1 MLAFKV
7 KLLLSCFVA
16 IIALVNP
23 IQKVFVITSLQSQF
37 DEASTRL
44 IAIKATITAFIILV
58 FFLLLGEIVFS
69 YAFHVE
75 IYAFQITCGVVLFY
89 NGLSG
94 LQKGMFINVD
104 KNISIKDITA
114 VPIAI
119 PMIAGPAT
127 ITAAVTFPSHYGH
140 TNTIVSFAAAL
151 AINLVFMIYAG
162 QIGKVLTKYNLM
174 NPLVR
179 IFGLIVATIGVQM
192 VLNGIWTFVTEL
204 SKTV

>member
-23 IQKVFVITSLQSQF
+23 IQKVFVITTLQNQF
-37 DEASTRL
+37 DEVSTRL
-44 IAIKATITAFIILV
+44 IAIKATVTAFIILV
-58 FFLLLGEIVFS
+58 FFLLLGEVVFS
-69 YAFHVE
+69 YAFHIE

-94 LQKGMFINVD
+94 LHKGMFIKLDQNV
-104 KNISIKDITA
+104 SIKDITA

-127 ITAAVTFPSHYGH
+127 ITAAVTFPSNYGH
-140 TNTIVSFAAAL
+140 INTIVSIAAAL
-151 AINLVFMIYAG
+151 VINLVFMLYARH
-162 QIGKVLTKYNLM
+162 IGKFLSRYNLM

-192 VLNGIWTFVTEL
+192 ILNGVWTFVTEII
-204 SKTV
+204 KFT

>member
-1 MLAFKV
+1 MFAFKI

-16 IIALVNP
+16 IVALINP

-69 YAFHVE
+69 YAFHIE

-94 LQKGMFINVD
+94 LQKGMFVRVD
-104 KNISIKDITA
+104 KNVSVKDITA

-140 TNTIVSFAAAL
+140 TNTIVSIAAAL
-151 AINLVFMIYAG
+151 AINLVFMLYARR
-162 QIGKVLTKYNLM
+162 IGKFLSRYNLM

-192 VLNGIWTFVTEL
+192 ILNGIWTFVIQIM
-204 SKTV
+204 KFA

>member
-7 KLLLSCFVA
+7 KLLVSCFVA

-23 IQKVFVITSLQSQF
+23 IQKVFVITSLQNQF

-44 IAIKATITAFIILV
+44 IAVKATITAFITLI
-58 FFLLLGEIVFS
+58 FFLLLGQVVFS

-75 IYAFQITCGVVLFY
+75 LYAFQITCGIVLFY
-89 NGLSG
+89 NGISG

-104 KNISIKDITA
+104 KNISVKDITA

-127 ITAAVTFPSHYGH
+127 ITAAVTFPAHYGH
-140 TNTIVSFAAAL
+140 TNTIVSIAAAL
-151 AINLVFMIYAG
+151 AINLVFMLYARH
-162 QIGKVLTKYNLM
+162 IGKFLSRYNLM

-192 VLNGIWTFVTEL
+192 ILNGIWTFVTEII
-204 SKTV
+204 KFT